1 MGVKRVLTKS
11 AHFDVTLDNAFDMFI
26 EEKKN
31 LNKSQST
38 ISNYEITFRVWTRYL
53 EANDYSMLCKDVDAT
68 YVYAFANH
76 QKSET
81 MKQSSIN
88 HYIRDIRSFLY
99 WCMDAQYINPPF
111 KIQIPTEDEEI
122 PETYTDEE
130 IHALVARPH
139 RRDDNNLVEW
149 RTWAIVNWILATG
162 NRAGTIVEVRLGDLD
177 FSKKGKPEITI
188 RKTKT
193 HKAYIIPMSTALS
206 TVLKEYI
213 KRWRATSDNNAY
225 LFPSIGDEKLSINA
239 LKQSVAKYNK
249 MRGVDKTSV
258 HMFRHTFAR
267 TWVRGGGD
275 PFRLQKMLG
284 HSTLDMTRHYVN
296 LFSEDLKEGFDEIV
310 PLDNYKKALSRT
322 KRVTRTDE

>member
-1 MGVKRVLTKS
+1 MGVKRKLTKS
-11 AHFDVTLDNAFDMFI
+11 ACFDVTLSDAFELYI

-31 LNKSQST
+31 LNKSEST
-38 ISNYEITFRVWTRYL
+38 ISNYEITFRVWSRYL
-53 EANDYSMLCKDVDAT
+53 EANDYSLLCKDVDDS

-76 QKSET
+76 LKSET

-99 WCMDAQYINPPF
+99 WCMEAQYITPPF
-111 KIQIPTEDEEI
+111 KISMPTMDEEI

-130 IHALVARPH
+130 IQVLVARPH
-139 RRDDNNLVEW
+139 RRDENNFVEW
-149 RTWAIVNWILATG
+149 RTWAIVNWIIATG
-162 NRAGTIVEVRLGDLD
+162 NRAGTIIEVRLGDLN
-177 FSKKGKPEITI
+177 FAKNKREITI

-213 KRWRATSDNNAY
+213 KRWRANSGDDAF
-225 LFPSIGDEKLSINA
+225 LFPSIGDDKLSVNA

-258 HMFRHTFAR
+258 HMYRHTFAK

-296 LFSEDLKEGFDEIV
+296 LFSEDLKEGFDEIN
-310 PLDNYKKALSRT
+310 PLDNIKKSASRT
-322 KRVTRTDE
+322 KRISRTDKD